1 MAKKRVSK
9 ATWDKIKAKIDSGQS
24 IRSIAREFGL
34 ADTSIRTHFGL
45 QVKKVKEVANQIVA
59 AEIALSN
66 LPENLQLQAC
76 RLADDLRSISKHIG
90 SGSKF
95 GAMTY
100 HRLSGIANQQVD
112 KINEADIEGSIQH
125 LQNVAVITRTAN
137 EAARIP
143 IDLLNANKKI
153 IDELNSP
160 SQHEQITKI
169 ERVIVRPANRDS

>member
-76 RLADDLRSISKHIG
+76 RLADDLRSISKH
-90 SGSKF
+90 
-95 GAMTY
+95 
-100 HRLSGIANQQVD
+100 N
-112 KINEADIEGSIQH
+112 
-125 LQNVAVITRTAN
+125 
-137 EAARIP
+137 
-143 IDLLNANKKI
+143 
-153 IDELNSP
+153 NS
-160 SQHEQITKI
+160 T
-169 ERVIVRPANRDS
+169 